1 MRNRFNHNNVL
12 KGTAALLAI
21 AAGQQAW
28 AQQAPPAEQQLEEII
43 VTGRLRAERL
53 QDAPLAVTALSG
65 ATLQKQAISDVQGIS
80 KMVPL
85 MVVGR
90 QVSGSGASIFL
101 RGVGSSSLSSGF
113 DQSVALNLDGIAMTR
128 GREII
133 NTQYDLKQVEVLKG
147 PQALFFGKNSTGG
160 VVSMTTADPG
170 KSFEAM
176 VKAGYE
182 FVADERYAEAMIS
195 SPLSDRLGVRLAVR
209 ASKMDGYFK
218 NVAQSYTPPAGTNR
232 AGLTRAPASDRLPYG
247 SALSARLTLKY
258 DDGDGF
264 VGTLKA
270 SGTHMKDSGVFYER
284 RCGGGRSVPQLTLGV
299 ADPYAD
305 CSINGRISTSSIPVQ
320 VASHSDYQRDDGK
333 TYDDHKS
340 GVLSLR
346 LDKSFDA
353 LTLTSI
359 TGYYAYKQ
367 LDGNSF
373 SGATLGV
380 YSGQQTKFRQFS
392 QELRALTSFDGP
404 FNITAGAYYAKAKL
418 NFNFDS
424 DVFNDP
430 VDPVTGTY
438 DTFRL
443 RNGFTDQ
450 TWSAFAE
457 LTWKIAPELEL
468 AGGARYSK
476 QKRDSY
482 VNQIYVHPTRLALFA
497 VKYIP
502 HAFRDDNV
510 SPQATLTWKPN
521 EDVTLY
527 AAYKQGFKTGGFNT
541 SIAVTPATTA
551 DSGDFASEKAK
562 GGEVGLRTR
571 IANMLSF
578 NLTGY
583 YYDYDDLQVQVFNAV
598 TQAQEV
604 QNVGTLRIK
613 GIEAEAMLDVPNAPG
628 LQLRAAA
635 AYNNAQYHDFLAT
648 CYTGQTISAG
658 CNQVLNAAGTAYQKQ
673 DLEGRTPPKAPRAS
687 FQFGI
692 NYDYPLSDDLR
703 LGFNWGAQYTS
714 KYNFSDALRPDA
726 VQRGFTRFD
735 AGVRL
740 ASVSSGWEVALIGR
754 NLTNELVV
762 TSAND
767 MPRQGSGTG
776 TAVGAPG
783 DLNAI
788 VERGREVHLQ
798 LSYRF

>member
-1 MRNRFNHNNVL
+1 MHHPFNRAAML
-12 KGTAALLAI
+12 RGTAILLAL
-21 AAGQQAW
+21 AA
-28 AQQAPPAEQQLEEII
+28 AQQAVAQEAASAGQAPLENEII

-65 ATLQKQAISDVQGIS
+65 NTLQKQAINDVQGIS

-133 NTQYDLKQVEVLKG
+133 NTQYDLKQVEVMKG

-160 VVSMTTADPG
+160 VVAMTTADPG
-170 KSFEAM
+170 RSFEASI
-176 VKAGYE
+176 KAGYE
-182 FVADERYAEAMIS
+182 FVADERYVEAMVS
-195 SPLSDRLGVRLAVR
+195 SPLTENFGVRLAVR
-209 ASKMDGYFK
+209 GSKMDGYFK
-218 NVAQSYTPPAGTNR
+218 NMAEPNTTSGFYR
-232 AGLTRAPASDRLPYG
+232 EPASDRLPYG
-247 SALSARLTLKY
+247 SALSGRLTLKY
-258 DDGDGF
+258 DTEDF
-264 VGTLKA
+264 VATLKA
-270 SGTHMKDSGVFYER
+270 SGTHMKDSGVFYDR
-284 RCGGGRSVPQLTLGV
+284 VCGAGRSVPELTLGV

-305 CSINGRISTSSIPVQ
+305 CRINGRISTAGIPQ
-320 VASHSDYQRDDGK
+320 EIAQSMSYQRDDGK

-340 GVLSLR
+340 GVFSLR
-346 LDKSFDA
+346 LDKNFEK

-367 LDGNSF
+367 RDANSF
-373 SGATLGV
+373 SGATLGI
-380 YSGQQTKFRQFS
+380 YSGQEIKFNQFS
-392 QELRALTSFDGP
+392 QELRALTDFDGP
-404 FNITAGAYYAKAKL
+404 FNATLGAYYAKGKL
-418 NFNFDS
+418 HFNYDS
-424 DVFNDP
+424 AIFNDP
-430 VDPVTGTY
+430 VDPATGRY

-443 RNGFTDQ
+443 RNGFTDE

-457 LTWKIAPELEL
+457 LSWKIAPELEL

-482 VNQIYVHPTRLALFA
+482 VDQIYVHPLRTSLFA

-502 HAFRDDNV
+502 HRFRDDNW
-510 SPQATLTWKPN
+510 SPQATLTWKPTQ
-521 EDVTLY
+521 DVTLY
-527 AAYKQGFKTGGFNT
+527 AAYKQGFKTGGYNT
-541 SIAVTPATTA
+541 SITVTSATTA

-583 YYDYDDLQVQVFNAV
+583 YYDYDDLQVQVFNSL

-613 GIEAEAMLDVPNAPG
+613 GIEAEAMLDVPHAPG

-635 AYNNAQYHDFLAT
+635 AYNNAKYHDFLAT
-648 CYTGQTISAG
+648 CYTGQTVAAG
-658 CNQVLNAAGTAYQKQ
+658 CNQQLNASETAYQKQ
-673 DLEGRTPPKAPRAS
+673 DLEGRTPPKAPRFSA
-687 FQFGI
+687 QFGI
-692 NYDYPLSDDLR
+692 NYDYDLTDSLV
-703 LGFNWGAQYTS
+703 LGLNWGAQYTS

-726 VQRGFTRFD
+726 IQRGFARID
-735 AGVRL
+735 AGIRL
-740 ASVSSGWEVALIGR
+740 SSRTSGWELALIGR

-767 MPRQGSGTG
+767 MPRQGTGTG
-776 TAVGAPG
+776 TLTGAPG

-788 VERGREVHLQ
+788 VERGREVHVQ
-798 LSYRF
+798 ASWRF

>member
-1 MRNRFNHNNVL
+1 MRNRYNRCAVL
-12 KGTAALLAI
+12 QGTAALLAL
-21 AAGQQAW
+21 AASQQAW
-28 AQQAPPAEQQLEEII
+28 AQQAAPAGQEPTIEEII

-65 ATLQKQAISDVQGIS
+65 NTLQKQAISDVQGIS

-195 SPLSDRLGVRLAVR
+195 SPLSDRFGVRFAMR

-218 NVAQSYTPPAGTNR
+218 NVAQANTTNGFFR
-232 AGLTRAPASDRLPYG
+232 QPASDRVPYG
-247 SALSARLTLKY
+247 SALSGRLTLKY
-258 DDGDGF
+258 DADDF
-264 VGTLKA
+264 VATLKA

-284 RCGGGRSVPQLTLGV
+284 RCGAGRSVPQLTLGV

-305 CSINGRISTSSIPVQ
+305 CRINGEISTANIPLPI
-320 VASHSDYQRDDGK
+320 ASTMSYQRKDGE

-346 LDKSFDA
+346 LDKTLDTV
-353 LTLTSI
+353 TLTSI

-367 LDGNSF
+367 HDANSF
-373 SGATLGV
+373 SGATLGI
-380 YSGQQTKFRQFS
+380 YSGQEIKFRQFS

-404 FNITAGAYYAKAKL
+404 FNATLGAYYAKGKL

-424 DVFNDP
+424 LVFADP
-430 VDPVTGTY
+430 VDPATGRY

-443 RNGFTDQ
+443 RNGFTDE

-482 VNQIYVHPTRLALFA
+482 VNQIYVHPTRLNLFA

-502 HAFRDDNV
+502 HRFRDDNV

-521 EDVTLY
+521 QDVTLY

-541 SIAVTPATTA
+541 SISVTPTTTA

-628 LQLRAAA
+628 LQLRTAA
-635 AYNNAQYHDFLAT
+635 AYNNAQYHDFLGT

-673 DLEGRTPPKAPRAS
+673 DLEGRTPPKAPRFS

-726 VQRGFTRFD
+726 VQRGFTRYD

-740 ASVSSGWEVALIGR
+740 SSVSAGWEVALIGR